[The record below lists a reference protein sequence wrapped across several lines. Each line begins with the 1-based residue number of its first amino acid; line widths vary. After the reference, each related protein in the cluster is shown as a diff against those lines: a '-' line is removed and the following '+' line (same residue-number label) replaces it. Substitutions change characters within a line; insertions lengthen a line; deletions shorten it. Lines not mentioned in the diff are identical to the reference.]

1 MSLTPEKKE
10 TWQQYQVGDT
20 RECESGVIMK
30 NLLAMPVSKV
40 KDQASDRSTSAEVK
54 RARIEI
60 PILCMHELHLISST
74 RHRQKRPKS
83 VRAAPGPA
91 MQPQRA
97 RRRAKRRL

>member
-54 RARIEI
+54 E
-60 PILCMHELHLISST
+60 S
-74 RHRQKRPKS
+74 
-83 VRAAPGPA
+83 
-91 MQPQRA
+91 
-97 RRRAKRRL
+97 